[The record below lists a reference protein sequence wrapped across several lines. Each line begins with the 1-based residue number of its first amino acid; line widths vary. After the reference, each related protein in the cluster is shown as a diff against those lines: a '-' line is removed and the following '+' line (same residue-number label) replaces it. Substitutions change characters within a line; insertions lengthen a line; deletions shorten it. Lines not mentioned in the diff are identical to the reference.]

1 MRLYN
6 NNIKFLN
13 DKVENFKKTATPFK
27 IKYMVHYLFEGLT
40 KSYNI
45 LQFKKYLIKKFPEI
59 LNITPPHSNIDSKN
73 IKFNPNYNSITIT
86 VDNSITYSNL
96 INLISTI
103 ENLYGWE
110 FYYIEGIENN
120 KVIGKSF
127 DISEFDILDKSKYIE
142 FDLTF
147 TGKFTSECL
156 NPKYIND
163 LYHITNI
170 NKFNKIKKQ
179 GLVPKSSNK
188 FIKYGIKSSNNKKIY
203 LGVDLNSLIFDFED
217 IIPKN
222 ETLILRISKNNV
234 KELLRNDILHL
245 FDDGRNIENYAYFTY
260 DNIHPKYLEYF
271 DIKTNSWKKLS

>member
-1 MRLYN
+1 MRVYN

-13 DKVENFKKTATPFK
+13 DKVENFKKTGTPFK
-27 IKYMVHYLFEGLT
+27 IKYMIHYLFEGLT

-45 LQFKKYLIKKFPEI
+45 LEFEKYLIKKFPEI
-59 LNITPPHSNIDSKN
+59 LSVTPPHSNIDSKN
-73 IKFNPNYNSITIT
+73 IKFNPDYNSITIT
-86 VDNSITYSNL
+86 VDSSIEYSNL

-110 FYYIEGIENN
+110 FYYIEGIEDN

-127 DISEFDILDKSKYIE
+127 NISEFDILDKSKYVE

-147 TGKFTSECL
+147 IGKFTNECT
-156 NPKYIND
+156 NINYIND

-170 NKFNKIKKQ
+170 NKFEKIKQQ

-188 FIKYGIKSSNNKKIY
+188 FITRGIKSSNNTKIY
-203 LGVDLNSLIFDFED
+203 LGTNLKSLIYDFED
-217 IIPKN
+217 IISRDK
-222 ETLILRISKNNV
+222 ILMLKISKNNI
-234 KELLRNDILHL
+234 KELLRNDKLHL
-245 FDDGRNIENYAYFTY
+245 FEDGRNIKDYAYFTY

-271 DIKTNSWKKLS
+271 DNKTNSWEKL